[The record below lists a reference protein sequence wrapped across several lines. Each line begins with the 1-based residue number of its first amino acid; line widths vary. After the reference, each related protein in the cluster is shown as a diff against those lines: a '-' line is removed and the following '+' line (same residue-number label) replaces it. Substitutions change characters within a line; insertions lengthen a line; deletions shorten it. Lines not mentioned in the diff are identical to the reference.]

1 MQDLRSLL
9 YNDSVS
15 MSDYVNTCSYG
26 FSGIT
31 TANSKVGA
39 RGGGGGR
46 ASCAGG
52 GWCRQWNSLAAHMRV
67 MQIWQ

>member
-39 RGGGGGR
+39 RGGGG
-46 ASCAGG
+46 AG
-52 GWCRQWNSLAAHMRV
+52 
-67 MQIWQ
+67 